1 MKFRRQLFK
10 YLDLRG
16 AMAMLSRGNL
26 QFTNSFYF
34 NDPFDCHPSLI
45 DFSSSPSGLY
55 GPEVTNMIRET
66 HKNKYDRLRE
76 RTWICSLSKI
86 NDSLL
91 MWSHYA
97 NNHKG
102 ICVELNMAH
111 VIKYLDGR
119 YGTIVHNAGVE
130 VQYKNIIEKPDY
142 FKNRV
147 ADYLNYQIS
156 TKGKD
161 WEYEQEWRLYII
173 DPSPMYMALPY
184 KPKKGV
190 FEDWKKTRVY
200 PVLGGECFEAI
211 YLGVM
216 MSDEEKQNVIRLAKK
231 LNQNI
236 KIYQMN
242 MNPDAFKLDVSEV
255 VQDA

>member
-10 YLDLRG
+10 YLDVTG
-16 AMAMLSRGNL
+16 ALAMLSKGTL

-45 DFSSSPSGLY
+45 DFSNDPGGTY
-55 GPEVTNMIRET
+55 GEIFKDWIRAEKRNT
-66 HKNKYDRLRE
+66 HDRLRE
-76 RTWICSLSKI
+76 NTWICSLSKI
-86 NDSLL
+86 KDSLL

-97 NNHKG
+97 NKHKG
-102 ICVELNMAH
+102 VCVELNMTH

-119 YGTIVHNAGVE
+119 YGTVVNNVGIE
-130 VQYKNIIEKPDY
+130 VQYKDIVQKPDY
-142 FKNRV
+142 FKNFQN
-147 ADYLNYQIS
+147 YHEYQIS

-173 DPSPMYMALPY
+173 NPSPMYMALPY

-211 YLGVM
+211 YLGAM
-216 MSDEEKQNVIRLAKK
+216 MSDEDKQSVIHLAKK
-231 LNQNI
+231 LNKNI
-236 KIYQMN
+236 KIYQMTA
-242 MNPDAFKLDVSEV
+242 NPDAFKLDVSEV

>member
-10 YLDLRG
+10 YLDVTG
-16 AMAMLSRGNL
+16 ALAMLSKGTL

-45 DFSSSPSGLY
+45 DFSNDPGGTY
-55 GPEVTNMIRET
+55 GETFKDWIRAEKRNT
-66 HKNKYDRLRE
+66 YDRLRE
-76 RTWICSLSKI
+76 NTWICSLSKI
-86 NDSLL
+86 KDSLL

-102 ICVELNMAH
+102 VCVELNMAH

-119 YGTIVHNAGVE
+119 YGTVVNNVGIE
-130 VQYKNIIEKPDY
+130 VQYKDIVQKPDY
-142 FKNRV
+142 FKKFQN
-147 ADYLNYQIS
+147 YHEYQIS

-173 DPSPMYMALPY
+173 DPSPRYMAMPF
-184 KPKKGV
+184 KPKKGKTY
-190 FEDWKKTRVY
+190 DWKITRVY

-211 YLGVM
+211 YLGAM
-216 MSDEEKQNVIRLAKK
+216 MSDEDKQSVIHLAKE
-231 LNQNI
+231 LNKNI
-236 KIYQMN
+236 KIYQMDV
-242 MNPDAFKLDVSEV
+242 NPDAFKLDVSEV
-255 VQDA
+255 EK